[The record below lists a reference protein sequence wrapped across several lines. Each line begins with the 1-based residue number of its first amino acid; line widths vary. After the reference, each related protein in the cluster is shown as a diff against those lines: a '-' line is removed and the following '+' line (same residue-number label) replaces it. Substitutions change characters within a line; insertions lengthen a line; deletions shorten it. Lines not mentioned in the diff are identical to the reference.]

1 MISTEIIISA
11 VLIIALI
18 IALDRL
24 GKFLQRVSP
33 QTLTYLDYG
42 SFVVAIAAG
51 ALMYMGSGGVI
62 VKYVLLTSVVIYF
75 IVLRYTSHKD
85 PSVQD

>member
-1 MISTEIIISA
+1 MISTEIVVSA
-11 VLIIALI
+11 VFIIALI
-18 IALDRL
+18 IGLDRV
-24 GKFLQRVSP
+24 GRFLQKASP

-42 SFVVAIAAG
+42 SFVVAIGAG
-51 ALMYMGSGGVI
+51 ALMYLGSGGVI

-75 IVLRYTSHKD
+75 IALRYTSHKD